1 MKSKWSSLKSEIA
14 NLHDSQPF
22 MTNHAQSRVSVLNT
36 LKSKAT
42 QLEIENRKLVD
53 ELRKTG
59 NLINTEAAN
68 YDKLEKRE
76 DALIRRIDELERHI
90 REDNSFD
97 LIETYGP
104 GPYQVEITLS
114 PTSTVDI
121 NNRSFVLE
129 MAPLSAMP
137 HSVHH
142 FLRMV
147 SNGLWN
153 HMSFLLSPK
162 TPNVLHA
169 TPMDM
174 TTAERTNEKFVK
186 SKLTTLSF
194 SERSP
199 EYPFGPYTVAFLGT
213 PGGPDFYIAG
223 NQPPRDSNVVSCF
236 ATVISG
242 RNVVD
247 AYIQKIPTVFDDH
260 HMTKDYAGSHVF
272 GIEHVRLLANEELVH
287 NIE

>member
-1 MKSKWSSLKSEIA
+1 
-14 NLHDSQPF
+14 
-22 MTNHAQSRVSVLNT
+22 
-36 LKSKAT
+36 
-42 QLEIENRKLVD
+42 
-53 ELRKTG
+53 
-59 NLINTEAAN
+59 
-68 YDKLEKRE
+68 
-76 DALIRRIDELERHI
+76 LERHI
-90 REDNSFD
+90 QESNSFD

-114 PTSTVDI
+114 FSSAVDI
-121 NNRSFVLE
+121 SSRSFVLE

-147 SNGLWN
+147 SKGLWN
-153 HMSFLLSPK
+153 HMSFVQSPRA
-162 TPNVLHA
+162 PNVLHA

-174 TTAERTNEKFVK
+174 ATAEMTNENFVK
-186 SKLTTLSF
+186 SKLTKLTF

-199 EYPFGPYTVAFLGT
+199 EYPIGPYTVAFLGT

-223 NQPPRDSNVVSCF
+223 KNQEPSGGGSNVASCF

-242 RNVVD
+242 RDVVD
-247 AYIQKIPTVFDDH
+247 AYIQKMPTVLDYQWR
-260 HMTKDYAGSHVF
+260 KGYAGSHVF
-272 GIEHVRLLANEELVH
+272 GIDRVRFLPNEELIH